1 MDTVASRISMIIEKY
16 GLTKTAFAAKIGLSQ
31 PFVSQICAG
40 TKEPS
45 DRTIS
50 DICRQFK
57 VSEEWLRN
65 GTGEMQDALSEDEQL
80 VEFMTDLM
88 SESSDSFRRRFI
100 AVVSELDADGWAF
113 LENLADQLAN
123 KKADP

>member
-1 MDTVASRISMIIEKY
+1 MDTVASRISEIIEKY

-45 DRTIS
+45 DRTIA
-50 DICRQFK
+50 DICRKFK

-65 GTGEMQDALSEDEQL
+65 GTGEMQDALSDDEQL
-80 VEFMTDLM
+80 VDFMNGLM
-88 SESSDSFRRRFI
+88 SESSDNFRRRFI
-100 AVVSELDADGWAF
+100 SVVSALEPEDWAF
-113 LENLADQLAN
+113 LEKIADKLA
-123 KKADP
+123 KKKTGP

>member
-45 DRTIS
+45 DRTIA

-57 VSEEWLRN
+57 ISEEWLRN
-65 GTGEMQDALSEDEQL
+65 GTGEMQDLLSEDDQL
-80 VEFMTDLM
+80 MAFMSDLM
-88 SESSDSFRRRFI
+88 AESSDSFRRRFI
-100 AVVSELDADGWAF
+100 SVVSALEPEDWAF
-113 LENLADQLAN
+113 LERIADELAK